1 MQNLDSYKPRS
12 ISRTLSVGLVITL
25 VLVAALSLG
34 VNFILSSREAR
45 AELETRAEEY
55 ISALADA
62 LKVPLWSYS
71 EETIA
76 AICTSYAQNEFVAKL
91 LVKDQKGSTIFKKEK
106 TDQRLVTSRS
116 KDIFYKDNLVGR
128 VHIALASGYY
138 TAVNQQL
145 FQSFSLTIVIMIAAL
160 MVMTGVLLRQF
171 LKKPM
176 SRFVKMVDTYA
187 AGESDAFKQGIPYS
201 EFRPLVNVL
210 DEMGEKIES
219 HMRSLQLTQHAVDS
233 SSVAIY
239 WIDLDAN
246 ISYANNA
253 AVKNTGHSKEALEK
267 MSLLDIEYN
276 LSNKIWQERLEELKI
291 EGSLTFESVHLRK
304 DNSTF
309 PVQVTSTFFK
319 FADKEYIFAFVND
332 ISKRRHAEDATQAK
346 SDFLANMSHEIRTP
360 MNAVIG
366 MAHLALK
373 TDLTPKQRDY
383 LNKIQSSANSLLGII
398 NDILDFS
405 KIEAGKLDMETVEFD
420 LSQTLD
426 NVANVVT
433 VKAQEKENL
442 EVLFYTDS
450 RVPNSLIGDPLRLN
464 QILVNLGNN
473 AVKFTERG
481 EIVLMTKI
489 KSSSDDKI
497 TLQFSMRDTGLGMTK
512 EQQTKLFQA
521 FSQADT
527 STTRKYGGTGLG
539 LTISKRLVNMMGG
552 DIWVESKPGQGTTF
566 SFTAEFGLGKEKT
579 KKRYMPA
586 PNLRGMK
593 VLVVDDNATSRD
605 ILREMLES
613 FSFSVSVAASGAEG
627 ITELENA
634 DKNKPIELVIMDW
647 KMPGMDG
654 IEASKLI
661 KSHRGLSKIPAIVL
675 VTAYGRE
682 EVMLQTE
689 EVGLEGSLLKPINP
703 SILFDTIMQVFGE
716 AVPEISRVAQRKE
729 QEAKAW
735 GNIQGAHVLLV
746 EDNEINQQVAMEI
759 LQGAGLKV
767 TIANNGQEGVDAA
780 RENQYDVILMDIQ
793 MPVMDGYTATREIR
807 KDERFKELP
816 IIAMTAHAMSG
827 DEDKSLEAGMNGHVA
842 KPIDPD
848 KLFSTLQRWIKP
860 SKRGDHVQQ
869 QEVSVERPESDAALP
884 AEDELPEYLP
894 GFDLSDGLKRLQG
907 NKRLYRKLLF
917 NFATGYNQVAN
928 EIREVL
934 DAEDLEGAHSLV
946 HNLKGLAGNLAAT
959 KLQAATV
966 NLEKLV
972 KGVQKKTTSAKEL
985 NLKFSE
991 LENALNQA
999 LKSVQSLGASA
1010 EESIEKPS
1018 AEALTDIPAE
1028 LSQDIAKR
1036 IRDAAEMGDV
1046 STLNAIAEEIK
1057 THSDSCVPL
1066 SKRIVKMAEDFEF
1079 DGILKLA
1086 DDLDQR

>member
-12 ISRTLSVGLVITL
+12 ISRTLSVGLIITL

-34 VNFILSSREAR
+34 VNFILSSREAK
-45 AELETRAEEY
+45 AELETRVEEY
-55 ISALADA
+55 LSALTDA

-71 EETIA
+71 EETIT

-91 LVKDQKGSTIFKKEK
+91 LVEDQKGSEIFKKEK
-106 TDQRLVTSRS
+106 DDHRLVISRS
-116 KDIFYKDNLVGR
+116 KDIFYKDNLIGR

-138 TAVNQQL
+138 TAVNRQL
-145 FQSFSLTIVIMIAAL
+145 FQSFSLTIVIMIGAL
-160 MVMTGVLLRQF
+160 LVMTGVLLRQF

-187 AGESDAFKQGIPYS
+187 AGESGAFKQGIPYS

-219 HMRSLQLTQHAVDS
+219 QMRSLQLTQHAVDS

-309 PVQVTSTFFK
+309 PVQVTATFLK

-366 MAHLALK
+366 MSHLALK

-383 LNKIQSSANSLLGII
+383 LNKIQFSANSLLGII

-405 KIEAGKLDMETVEFD
+405 KIEAGKLDMEAVEFD

-481 EIVLMTKI
+481 EIVLMTKT

-497 TLQFSMRDTGLGMTK
+497 TLQFSMRDTGLGMTE
-512 EQQTKLFQA
+512 EQQAKLFQA

-552 DIWVESKPGQGTTF
+552 DIWVESEPGQGTTF
-566 SFTAEFGLGKEKT
+566 SFTAEFGLGKEKA

-586 PNLRGMK
+586 PDLRGMK

-613 FSFSVSVAASGAEG
+613 FSFSVSVAASGTEG

-661 KSHRGLSKIPAIVL
+661 KSHQGLSKIPAIVL

-689 EVGLEGSLLKPINP
+689 EVGLEGFLLKPINP
-703 SILFDTIMQVFGE
+703 SILFDTIMQAFGE
-716 AVPEISRVAQRKE
+716 AVPEVSRVAQRKE

-735 GNIQGAHVLLV
+735 ENIQGARVLLV

-759 LQGAGLKV
+759 LQGAGLNV

-780 RENQYDVILMDIQ
+780 RANQYDAILMDIQ

-848 KLFSTLQRWIKP
+848 QLFATLQKWIKP
-860 SKRGDHVQQ
+860 SKRRVQVQQ
-869 QEVSVERPESDAALP
+869 PEVPVERPDSDAALP
-884 AEDELPEYLP
+884 TEDELPEFLP
-894 GFDLSDGLKRLQG
+894 GFDLAGGLERLMG
-907 NKRLYRKLLF
+907 NKRLYRKLLVDF
-917 NFATGYNQVAN
+917 GTKYIEIAN
-928 EIREVL
+928 DIRAAL
-934 DAEDLEGAHSLV
+934 DTKDFEQAHSLV
-946 HNLKGLAGNLAAT
+946 HNLKGMAGNLEAT
-959 KLQAATV
+959 DLQAAAV
-966 NLEKLV
+966 GMEKLV
-972 KGVQKKTTSAKEL
+972 KGDQKETPSTNQL
-985 NLKFSE
+985 DQKFME
-991 LENALNQA
+991 LENAINQA
-999 LKSVQSLGASA
+999 LEAVQTLGLPA
-1010 EESIEKPS
+1010 EEKIINPS
-1018 AEALTDIPAE
+1018 TEWLAEVPVEFVKE
-1028 LSQDIAKR
+1028 LIDR
-1036 IRDAAEMGDV
+1036 IKTAAEMGDV
-1046 STLNAIAEEIK
+1046 MKIQLIAEELK
-1057 THSDSCVPL
+1057 SESDAVAPFCDNL
-1066 SKRIVKMAEDFEF
+1066 IRLAEDFDF
-1079 DGILKLA
+1079 DGIEKIVLE
-1086 DDLDQR
+1086 LDS